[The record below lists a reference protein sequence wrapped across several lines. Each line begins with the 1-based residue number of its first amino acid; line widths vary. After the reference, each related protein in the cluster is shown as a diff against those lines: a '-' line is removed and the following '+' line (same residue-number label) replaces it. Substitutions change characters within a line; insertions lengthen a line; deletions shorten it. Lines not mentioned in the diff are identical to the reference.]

1 MNVPPVFKARLAE
14 HNRHCWFAA
23 AFSLLGAWLAWLFI
37 FTIYTGAVLLL
48 ETVRSGSVDYFKPPS
63 WYLPAGVGGVAV
75 IFVFAIL
82 DRWRKRYRPLRDRP
96 IIGFHL
102 FAEVLLLPARL
113 TFSVW
118 DHIRARV
125 ALSRTERA
133 EAWRLLSEIF
143 SMGRADSAR
152 LSLEFPQA
160 RELGKLLM
168 ALQVTEW
175 IDLHRGDDDWFY
187 RVRSD
192 QEPYL
197 KTLLLE
203 ESDPALD

>member
-1 MNVPPVFKARLAE
+1 MSVPPIFKARLAD

-23 AFSLLGAWLAWLFI
+23 AFSVLGAWLAWLFI
-37 FTIYTGAVLLL
+37 FILYTGAVLLL
-48 ETVRSGSVDYFKPPS
+48 ETVRTGSVEYFKPPP
-63 WYLPAGVGGVAV
+63 WYLPVGLGGISL
-75 IFVFAIL
+75 IFGCAAL

-102 FAEVLLLPARL
+102 FFEVLLLPARL
-113 TFSVW
+113 TFAIW

-125 ALSRTERA
+125 VLSRAERT
-133 EAWRLLSEIF
+133 EAWRLLAEIF
-143 SMGRADSAR
+143 SMGRAESAR

-168 ALQVTEW
+168 ALQVTDW
-175 IDLHRGDDDWFY
+175 IDLHRGEDDWFY

-192 QEPYL
+192 QERFL

-203 ESDPALD
+203 ESEPPVG